1 MKLAAGAVADSITTG
16 DQTARKPSRRP
27 RQRVPRHRTPLASVR
42 RFNTLVLKFTD
53 ELLGNRRTALTT
65 FEREMVRQA
74 AALTLRAEQLQAGLL
89 RGETVDPDELIR
101 VTSEMRRAVKALGFK
116 VEPPA
121 PPPQPR
127 FSPMKALREAA
138 AAKAKAQ
145 AEKDP
150 SNDRPAAD

>member
-65 FEREMVRQA
+65 FERDMVRQA
-74 AALTLRAEQLQAGLL
+74 APLTLSAEQPQARLL
-89 RGETVDPDELIR
+89 PGDHVGPDEL
-101 VTSEMRRAVKALGFK
+101 TPG
-116 VEPPA
+116 
-121 PPPQPR
+121 
-127 FSPMKALREAA
+127 
-138 AAKAKAQ
+138 
-145 AEKDP
+145 P
-150 SNDRPAAD
+150 SH